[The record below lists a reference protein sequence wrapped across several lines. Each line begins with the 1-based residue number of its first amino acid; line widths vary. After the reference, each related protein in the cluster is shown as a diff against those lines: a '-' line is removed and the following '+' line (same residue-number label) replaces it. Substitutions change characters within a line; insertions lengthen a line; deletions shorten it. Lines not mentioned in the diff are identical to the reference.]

1 MKIEQISG
9 GVKVFCPAKVNLFLE
24 VTGRRPDGYHDIE
37 TVMETV
43 SIFDEVEIRTGGEG
57 IRVKCNYPGV
67 PCDSSNTVWRAAELM
82 MQMRGAGDKSGVE
95 ISISKRI
102 PPGGGL
108 GGGSSNAAA
117 VLLGLNHLWGL
128 DVPQEVLIGLAEQV
142 GSDVPFLVVGGTALC
157 SGRGEIVQSL
167 HGCGKR
173 AYVVLYPGMVVSTRH
188 VYAKVKRHLTGL
200 PLDAKIL
207 VSLLQAGGLHVQ
219 AQSGRGQNTA
229 NGRPLTVPPGEPPL
243 RGAMFNRL
251 EMIAIELHPEL
262 QQSRQAMKDAG
273 LSNVMLTGSGS
284 CFFSLCRDLED
295 ARSKSMD
302 LAEKVAGHSGQGCR
316 VFHAETTM

>member
-1 MKIEQISG
+1 
-9 GVKVFCPAKVNLFLE
+9 
-24 VTGRRPDGYHDIE
+24 
-37 TVMETV
+37 
-43 SIFDEVEIRTGGEG
+43 
-57 IRVKCNYPGV
+57 
-67 PCDSSNTVWRAAELM
+67 M
-82 MQMRGAGDKSGVE
+82 MQFRGAGDKSGVE

-117 VLLGLNHLWGL
+117 VLAGLNDLWGL
-128 DVPQEVLIGLAEQV
+128 DVPQEALIGLAEQI

-173 AYVVLYPGMVVSTRH
+173 AYVVLYPGIAVSTRD
-188 VYAKVKRHLTGL
+188 VYVKVKRHLTG
-200 PLDAKIL
+200 PPRDAKIL
-207 VSLLQAGGLHVQ
+207 VNLLQAGRQNVQ
-219 AQSGRGQNTA
+219 AQLGRGQNTA
-229 NGRPLTVPPGEPPL
+229 NGGPLTVAPAERAV

-251 EMIAIELHPEL
+251 EMIALELHPEL
-262 QQSRQAMKDAG
+262 EQSRQAMKDAG

-295 ARSKSMD
+295 ARSRSLD
-302 LAEKVAGHSGQGCR
+302 LAEKIALHSGQGCK
-316 VFHAETTM
+316 VFHAETTI